1 MYISVFVSSLHTNHF
16 WYISCCKIANDMIKY
31 LYVISG
37 GLKMDSLE
45 PKKLAL
51 LRILQIFKDYS
62 DYNHPLKQEDIANYL
77 ERDYGIIIERKA
89 ISRNTSLLKEA
100 GIQIE
105 SSKKGSYLDERDFED
120 SELRMLIDGVLS
132 SKYITAKHSKDLIE
146 KLCGMSNKYF
156 RSHVK
161 NIYSVNDWSKTD
173 NQALFYNIEL
183 IDDAIERGLQLRFD
197 YNKYGID
204 KKLHRTTTHIASPY
218 QLILHNQRYYLMS
231 QNEHWHNTAYY
242 RVDRITNMT
251 VLEKPSTPITTLEGF
266 ESGINYKELASSLPY
281 MYTDKLERIEF
292 KAHKCIIDQIV
303 DWFGNEVD
311 FKEADENNVIVSLKA
326 SPNAMEHWAMQYIN
340 FVEILKPLSLRER
353 IKENLKKGF
362 GKYNEQ

>member
-1 MYISVFVSSLHTNHF
+1 
-16 WYISCCKIANDMIKY
+16 
-31 LYVISG
+31 
-37 GLKMDSLE
+37 MDSLE

-51 LRILQIFKDYS
+51 LRILQIFKNYS
-62 DYNHPLKQEDIANYL
+62 DYNHPLKQEDIANHL
-77 ERDYGIIIERKA
+77 EKDYGIVIERKA
-89 ISRNTSLLKEA
+89 ISRNISLLKEA
-100 GIQIE
+100 GVEIE
-105 SSKKGSYLDERDFED
+105 SSRQGSYLDERDFED

-146 KLCGMSNKYF
+146 KLCGLSNKYF

-183 IDDAIERGLQLRFD
+183 IDDAIERGLQLKFD

-231 QNEHWHNTAYY
+231 QNEHWHNMAYY

-251 VLEKPSTPITTLEGF
+251 ILEIPATSITTLEGF
-266 ESGINYKELASSLPY
+266 KSGINYKEISSSLPY
-281 MYTDKLERIEF
+281 MYTDMIENVEFIAF
-292 KAHKCIIDQIV
+292 KGITDQIV
-303 DWFGNEVD
+303 DWFGENIKI
-311 FKEADENNVIVSLKA
+311 KELDEKRITVSLKA

-340 FVEILKPLSLRER
+340 YVEITKPFMLRER
-353 IKENLKKGF
+353 IKENLKAAKE
-362 GKYNEQ
+362 KYS